1 MRYLTVAN
9 HGLLLLL
16 GLATGLVKVF
26 GLEAD
31 VEIFANLGFSYNAT
45 VAFGVVQAAAAL
57 MLLSG
62 KTIRWGAIILGIS
75 FVIATLGLFV
85 SGMVPFGAASIL
97 FIAMAAFATKENG
110 FSLQRV

>member
-1 MRYLTVAN
+1 MRYLTIAN
-9 HGLLLLL
+9 HGLLLIL

-31 VEIFANLGFSYNAT
+31 VEIFANLGFSYMAT
-45 VAFGVVQAAAAL
+45 VIFGVVQVVGAL

-62 KTIRWGAIILGIS
+62 QTIRWGTIVLAIS

-85 SGMVPFGAASIL
+85 SGMIPFGIFSFL
-97 FIAMAAFATKENG
+97 FIAMAAFAYRQNWFT
-110 FSLQRV
+110 LTR